1 MVLGK
6 LDIHMKKN
14 KFKPLSQLY
23 IKVTM
28 KKIINVTAK
37 PIKFI
42 EENKGELFDFWLGK

>member
-6 LDIHMKKN
+6 LDIHMQKDQ
-14 KFKPLSQLY
+14 FKPLSQLY

-28 KKIINVTAK
+28 KKIINGRAK

-42 EENKGELFDFWLGK
+42 EENKGELFYFWLGK